1 MYIHIVKY
9 ILNIEFAELAKLIE
23 EDLVED
29 NDELVRVILL
39 KSNIITASYVENG
52 GIVFKMEDILFRT
65 EIGIF
70 DLADLCILHEI
81 RKDENVKNTRI

>member
-1 MYIHIVKY
+1 MKY

-39 KSNIITASYVENG
+39 KSNIITASYVENE

-81 RKDENVKNTRI
+81 R